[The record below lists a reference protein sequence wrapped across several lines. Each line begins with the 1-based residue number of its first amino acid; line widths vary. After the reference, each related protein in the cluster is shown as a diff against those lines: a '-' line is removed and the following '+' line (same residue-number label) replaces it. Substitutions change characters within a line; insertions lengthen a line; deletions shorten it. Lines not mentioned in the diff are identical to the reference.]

1 MVGCLPALSFSGL
14 REAVLQLGAST
25 LQRRICFIKVVVV
38 RAKCIWLGFRTVQSF
53 KRFSLFIF
61 LINCSQETE
70 GGGGGTRHRRSQS
83 TANVQGFKEQ
93 KAECFDGMQFRGEFF
108 RKFCVLVGKIL
119 TKGFVFLFNN

>member
-108 RKFCVLVGKIL
+108 PKIL
-119 TKGFVFLFNN
+119 CAGWQNFNQRFRFSF

>member
-61 LINCSQETE
+61 LINAV
-70 GGGGGTRHRRSQS
+70 TRQRMEEVEQDTGEASLQLMFKDSRNRKQS
-83 TANVQGFKEQ
+83 VLMVCNLGVNFSENSVCWLA
-93 KAECFDGMQFRGEFF
+93 
-108 RKFCVLVGKIL
+108 KF
-119 TKGFVFLFNN
+119 